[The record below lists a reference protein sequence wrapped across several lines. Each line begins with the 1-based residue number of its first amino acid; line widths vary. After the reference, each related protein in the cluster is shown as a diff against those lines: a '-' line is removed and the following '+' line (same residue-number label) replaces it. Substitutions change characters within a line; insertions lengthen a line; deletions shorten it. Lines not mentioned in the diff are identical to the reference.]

1 MSRSRYIFDTNTIV
15 SAFLFGESTPA
26 RALET
31 ARERGSLLLSDETAG
46 ELSEVLD
53 RDKFDDYVQRETRRE
68 FLIALVEEA
77 TFVDPTEQIQQCR
90 DPDDDKF
97 LELAAAGGATAIV
110 SGDDDL
116 LVLDPFRNC
125 PILTAKAF
133 LRSVERGDL

>member
-1 MSRSRYIFDTNTIV
+1 MSSRRYVFDTNTVV
-15 SAFLFGESTPA
+15 SAFLFGQSTPG

-31 ARERGSLLLSDETAG
+31 ARERGTLLLSDETAS

-53 RDKFDDYVQRETRRE
+53 RGKFDEYVQRETRRE

-77 TFVDPTEQIQQCR
+77 TFVAPTEQIQQCR

-97 LELAAAGGATAIV
+97 LELAAGGGAAAIV

-116 LVLDPFRNC
+116 LVLDPFRDC
-125 PILTAKAF
+125 PILTAKSF